1 MQAVITDIS
10 IDTMNEYVS
19 CASDQGTIHVFKI
32 EKDNGND
39 EVQNKK
45 SALSSLS
52 NAIGYFG
59 SKWSFS

>member
-1 MQAVITDIS
+1 
-10 IDTMNEYVS
+10 MNEYVS

-32 EKDNGND
+32 EKDNSND